1 MRRSELKPGWVHGVA
16 LAICF
21 FGWLGLS
28 LCFDG
33 MATIDRAARALSA
46 AYLFT
51 TAMAVVDLAV
61 WAYRR

>member
-1 MRRSELKPGWVHGVA
+1 MRKIELRPGWVHGVA

-21 FGWLGLS
+21 FGWVGLS
-28 LCFDG
+28 IYFDG
-33 MATIDRAARALSA
+33 ISAIQRPAHALSA

-51 TAMAVVDLAV
+51 TAMALLDLAV